1 MNIIDTFR
9 YLVSLEEHKH
19 FSRAAQACHITQP
32 ALSNALKSLEE
43 EMGVKIVNRGR
54 NYEGL
59 TAEGKQVLASAYQVL
74 HEIGKLKSE
83 INSQKSAPIGN
94 LIIGSIPSTLPVA
107 SQFAA
112 SIFAEFNGL
121 KPTVRSMTSHDLD
134 LCLENLSVDVAFGYT
149 ERPFVNT
156 QELRVIPQYEE
167 KYFFIN
173 KNTSSNTFGPIS
185 WKEAARSKL
194 SLLTP
199 EMHNRKLIDV
209 FFKKNNVDIEPVM
222 QTDSIFSL
230 LLSVQSSD
238 LATILSGPTAKFAK
252 TNHELSV
259 RELTDPAESTAIGI
273 MIPSSNRLSIVQH
286 AVEEFASSDK
296 WTKILIDISMP

>member
-32 ALSNALKSLEE
+32 ALSNALKALEE

-54 NYEGL
+54 NYQGL

-83 INSQKSAPIGN
+83 IKSQKSAPIGN
-94 LIIGSIPSTLPVA
+94 LVIGSIPSTLPVA

-112 SIFAEFNGL
+112 SIFSECNGL
-121 KPTVRSMTSHDLD
+121 KPTVRSMTSHDLE
-134 LCLENLSVDVAFGYT
+134 LSLENLSVDVAFGYT
-149 ERPFVNT
+149 DRPTVET
-156 QELRVIPQYEE
+156 QDLRIIPQYEE
-167 KYFFIN
+167 KYFFIK
-173 KNTSSNTFGPIS
+173 KNVSQDGFGPIS

-199 EMHNRKLIDV
+199 EMHNRKLIDI
-209 FFKKNNVDIEPVM
+209 FFKKNNVEIEPVM

-230 LLSVQSSD
+230 LLSVQSSE

-252 TNHELSV
+252 INKGLSI
-259 RELTDPAESTAIGI
+259 RELTDPSEGTAIGI
-273 MIPSSNRLSIVQH
+273 MIPSGNRLSIVQC

-296 WTKILIDISMP
+296 WSKILVDISIP